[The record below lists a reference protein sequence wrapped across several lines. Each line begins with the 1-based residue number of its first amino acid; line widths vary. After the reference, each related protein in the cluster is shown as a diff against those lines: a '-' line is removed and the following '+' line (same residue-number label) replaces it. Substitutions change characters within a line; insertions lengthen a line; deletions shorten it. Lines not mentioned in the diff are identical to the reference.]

1 MSNIGTDE
9 YTHSLGNEL
18 APLRH
23 LRSLRVGLYFVPSN
37 IVLAHK
43 LYHRR
48 GLPAPAVINWQ
59 TAIPL
64 AELPTDPPLQELP
77 PHVEPA
83 TTTQLVALLHRRDE
97 ESRAEFKCSRCI
109 ELTSPGGREAENSAN
124 SILRGYLP
132 KLTNVEWMGWLTPG
146 HLGVHSY
153 QFSQ

>member
-48 GLPAPAVINWQ
+48 GLPAPVVINWQ

-64 AELPTDPPLQELP
+64 AELPTNPFLQELP
-77 PHVEPA
+77 PNVEPA
-83 TTTQLVALLHRRDE
+83 TTAQLVSLLHRRDE
-97 ESRAEFKCSRCI
+97 DSREEFICPECVEITGAS
-109 ELTSPGGREAENSAN
+109 SREAENSAN
-124 SILRGYLP
+124 SILCGYLP
-132 KLTNVEWMGWLTPG
+132 KLTSVEWMGWLTHG
-146 HLGVHSY
+146 HLGVNSY